1 MDNQKKSILTGFD
14 LKKMFLGAYQNFKK
28 HYKLINDL
36 NVFPVPDG
44 DTGTNMLHT
53 LDAVVK
59 AINELKE
66 PTVSD
71 VALTAAKSAVL
82 GARGN
87 SGVILSQLFRGLG
100 RGLGGK
106 ETVTTTQMGK
116 AFQYGVLFAYRAVT
130 KPVEG
135 TILTVAKGIAKGA
148 YKVTRNNGTFEEVI
162 AAALENGEKELAK
175 TPELL
180 PELKAAGVVDAG
192 GKGLIVFIEGC
203 LFALRGEE
211 IDMSV
216 MPVMQQKPKD
226 FVGEAVDLEFP
237 YCTEFIVK
245 EAKVKEKEVRKTLID
260 KGNSLIVAVADGIVK
275 VHVHSKNPGEV
286 LQEAAKWGSL
296 HDIKID
302 NMADQHKET
311 IFLDEDV
318 KPEKKA
324 VVRKGLQVISVAA
337 GDGIANVM
345 HSIGADEIIY
355 GGQSMNPSVEDFV
368 DIIEK
373 GTAEK
378 YIILPNNK
386 NIILAAQQVRKLIG
400 ELVVD
405 YIPTR
410 NLAQG
415 IAALTKLD
423 HTRGLEENLT
433 NMREAAENAQSA
445 SLSVAVRDSIVNGI
459 EIKKGQYLGLREE
472 KIIASGDDMLEVV
485 KDTVAKFEDAE
496 LISLY
501 YGSDITKEET
511 EKVVEELEELND
523 EIEVE
528 VFDGGQP
535 LYPLL
540 MVIE

>member
-1 MDNQKKSILTGFD
+1 MNNQQKSILTGFD

-28 HYKLINDL
+28 HHKLINDL

-59 AINELKE
+59 AINELKT

-71 VALTAAKSAVL
+71 VAITAAKSAVL

-106 ETVTTTQMGK
+106 EVATTSQMGK

-135 TILTVAKGIAKGA
+135 TILTVAKGLAKGA
-148 YKVTRNNGTFEEVI
+148 YKATRNNGSFEEVI
-162 AAALENGEKELAK
+162 AAALENGEKELAR

-192 GKGLIVFIEGC
+192 GKGLVVFIEGC

-216 MPVMQQKPKD
+216 MPVMQKSQD
-226 FVGEAVDLEFP
+226 FKGEEVDLEFP

-245 EAKVKEKEVRKTLID
+245 EAKVKEKEVRSTLID
-260 KGNSLIVAVADGIVK
+260 KGNCLIVAVADGIVK
-275 VHVHSKNPGEV
+275 VHVHTKNPGIV
-286 LQEAAKWGSL
+286 LQEAFKWGTL

-302 NMADQHKET
+302 NMADQHEET

-318 KPEKKA
+318 KIEKPA

-337 GDGIANVM
+337 GEGIANVM

-415 IAALTKLD
+415 IGALTKMD
-423 HTRGLEENLT
+423 HTRSLEENLT
-433 NMREAAENAQSA
+433 NMREAVENTQSA
-445 SLSVAVRDSIVNGI
+445 SISVAVRDSVVNGI
-459 EIKKGQYLGLREE
+459 DIKKDQYLGLKEE
-472 KIIASGDDMLEVV
+472 KIVASGDDMMEVV
-485 KDTVAKFEDAE
+485 KETVEQFEDVE

-511 EKVVEELEELND
+511 EKVVEELEELDD

-528 VFDGGQP
+528 VFEGGQP